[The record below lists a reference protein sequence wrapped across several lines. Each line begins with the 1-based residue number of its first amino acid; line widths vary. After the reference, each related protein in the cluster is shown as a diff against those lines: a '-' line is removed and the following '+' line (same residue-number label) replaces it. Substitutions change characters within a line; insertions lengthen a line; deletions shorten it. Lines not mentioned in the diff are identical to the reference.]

1 MQDLAAGLPLVG
13 VNLNICPVHSR
24 PGGGVHRHGDHQTA
38 CIVRIQR
45 IIGKY
50 IVKLAQALHAHLVQ
64 LGGIGGVIAA
74 IVKVKI
80 LRCGALQRVQGLC
93 AVGVAHVFQQIQ
105 IGKFLPCGKVVMV
118 AAHIVVEHPVG
129 AGDLQAQHGA
139 VPVADPDDVACIDKV
154 IAGTGIQGTLHQIAV
169 SVVDYRVDVL
179 GVLGVIVDLR
189 HFIKIGVLDAVGV
202 GVGKALAVQRD
213 NAGIIQP
220 PAVLRLGGG
229 FVLLN
234 GRGRIVGRLDCRFRY
249 RGGNRRGGRGCRGRR
264 GIAAPAARC
273 DQQQG
278 RRRQG

>member
-1 MQDLAAGLPLVG
+1 M
-13 VNLNICPVHSR
+13 
-24 PGGGVHRHGDHQTA
+24 
-38 CIVRIQR
+38 
-45 IIGKY
+45 GKY
-50 IVKLAQALHAHLVQ
+50 GVVGKYTVKLAQALHAHLVQ

-93 AVGVAHVFQQIQ
+93 AVGVAHVFEQIQ
-105 IGKFLPCGKVVMV
+105 IGKLLPCGKVVMV

-154 IAGTGIQGTLHQIAV
+154 IAGTGIQGTLYQIAV
-169 SVVDYRVDVL
+169 SVVDHLVDVL
-179 GVLGVIVDLR
+179 GVLGVIIDLR
-189 HFIKIGVLDAVGV
+189 YFIKIGVLDAVGV

-220 PAVLRLGGG
+220 PAALRLDSG

-249 RGGNRRGGRGCRGRR
+249 RGGNRRGAGRCRGRR

>member
-1 MQDLAAGLPLVG
+1 
-13 VNLNICPVHSR
+13 
-24 PGGGVHRHGDHQTA
+24 
-38 CIVRIQR
+38 
-45 IIGKY
+45 
-50 IVKLAQALHAHLVQ
+50 
-64 LGGIGGVIAA
+64 
-74 IVKVKI
+74 
-80 LRCGALQRVQGLC
+80 
-93 AVGVAHVFQQIQ
+93 
-105 IGKFLPCGKVVMV
+105 MV
-118 AAHIVVEHPVG
+118 AAHIAVEHPVG
-129 AGDLQAQHGA
+129 TGHLQAQHGA
-139 VPVADPDDVACIDKV
+139 VPVADPYNVAGVHKIV
-154 IAGTGIQGTLHQIAV
+154 AGTGIQGTLYQIAV
-169 SVVDYRVDVL
+169 SVVDYLVDVL

-220 PAVLRLGGG
+220 LAVLRLGGG